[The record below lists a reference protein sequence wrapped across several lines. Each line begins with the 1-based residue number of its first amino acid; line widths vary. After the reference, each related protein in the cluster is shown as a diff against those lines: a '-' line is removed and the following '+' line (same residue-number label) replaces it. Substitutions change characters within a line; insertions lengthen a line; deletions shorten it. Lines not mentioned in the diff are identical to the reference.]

1 MKSCDEACC
10 FVLLCICCFP
20 HQQSIPV
27 HPSHCY
33 CSTKS
38 RRGRG
43 LKQQSKKLLKHPHG
57 FLVMLSNVIVTPN
70 TCWKHDRHYK
80 LLWKWCG
87 QADKIILSDNYPVL
101 CTLTKIFSASFF
113 DIE

>member
-1 MKSCDEACC
+1 MKRVVLCYYV
-10 FVLLCICCFP
+10 FVAFRISNRFLFI
-20 HQQSIPV
+20 HHIVIVVQS
-27 HPSHCY
+27 HGGAEY
-33 CSTKS
+33 LNNKA
-38 RRGRG
+38 
-43 LKQQSKKLLKHPHG
+43 KKLLKHPHG

-101 CTLTKIFSASFF
+101 RTLTKIFSASFF
-113 DIE
+113 DIQ